1 VKSRTH
7 IDDDKDQDHPETT
20 SDGDGQGDGPAVRS
34 QVRNTFE
41 AFDADKTGLLD
52 HKELTN
58 ALKFYGID
66 VVESHA
72 ADVIAKYDLQDDG
85 KMQLDEFVQLV
96 HDIESGAPLSNQ
108 PLHDIWEGVLSF
120 EDRLARI
127 FQAFDADK
135 NGGLDYKELKQA
147 LQFYGLDTTYPEA
160 AAIIKKYDDQPDGKM
175 QMHEF
180 ISLVRDIENGIMRHK
195 KHEEQTAGAGP
206 PAHSTEM
213 PDIGAGV
220 AYSAV
225 EPLEGLDDP
234 VVQELGDGARTDGE
248 NSPKGARR
256 GSRLFRAVKVWPL
269 E

>member
-1 VKSRTH
+1 
-7 IDDDKDQDHPETT
+7 
-20 SDGDGQGDGPAVRS
+20 
-34 QVRNTFE
+34 
-41 AFDADKTGLLD
+41 
-52 HKELTN
+52 
-58 ALKFYGID
+58 
-66 VVESHA
+66 
-72 ADVIAKYDLQDDG
+72 
-85 KMQLDEFVQLV
+85 
-96 HDIESGAPLSNQ
+96 
-108 PLHDIWEGVLSF
+108 VLSF

-160 AAIIKKYDDQPDGKM
+160 AAIIKKYDDQPDGKMQMHEFISLVRDIEAGVMRHKQHAEQTGDGGKGTQEQLENIFRAFDADKNGGLDYKELKQALQFYGLDTTYPEAAATIKNYDDQPDGKM